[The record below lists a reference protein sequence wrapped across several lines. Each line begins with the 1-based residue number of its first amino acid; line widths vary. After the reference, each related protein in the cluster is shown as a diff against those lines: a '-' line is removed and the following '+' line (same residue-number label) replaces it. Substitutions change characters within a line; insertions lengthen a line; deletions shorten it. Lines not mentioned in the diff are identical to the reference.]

1 MTTFIL
7 FIWIKVFE
15 KKLQFFFTLKKG
27 FIINYFTIQL
37 LVGYYLLAKRL
48 EQRTFPDAIF
58 CSFLILAK
66 RLERRITTLVA
77 LRASGLTK

>member
-1 MTTFIL
+1 MCDN
-7 FIWIKVFE
+7 
-15 KKLQFFFTLKKG
+15 TLDDYMINKKG
-27 FIINYFTIQL
+27 FFINYFTIQL